1 MTLVGCF
8 FTPHPPIMVPQIGGS
23 EVKQVEATV
32 QAMTAAARKLAA
44 LAPDTIVLLSPH
56 APLAYRHMGV
66 SLASTYRGSLAF
78 FRAPQV
84 VIEAD
89 GNVELATSILEEAA
103 RRDVPVSPMAARGEL
118 MELDHG
124 AMVPLVYLMK
134 FLPKRCRFVLL
145 AFSLLPIEDH
155 VRFGEAIG
163 KAILDSPVPV
173 VYVASGDLSHRLI
186 PGAPAGFDPRGEQ
199 FDQLVAKLFGR
210 GDWEGLLSIDP
221 ALVEA
226 AGECGYRS
234 LAVLAGVV
242 ATAEAAGGKTTNRLL
257 SYEGP
262 FGVGYMVGEVEITGA
277 VSDPLVDLARR
288 AIEAYVRQGTL
299 IKAEPIPGFE
309 GRRAGVFVSL
319 HKRDGS
325 LRGCIGTTE
334 PHAPSIEAEIVANAI
349 SAATRDPRFYPVREE
364 ELEDLDISVDVL
376 SPMEKVNDLADLDP
390 KKYGVLVEAADGRRG
405 LLLPDLQGVDTV
417 DEQLRIACRKAGID
431 PDREPYV
438 VYRFTVE
445 RHH

>member
-1 MTLVGCF
+1 MTLAGCF
-8 FTPHPPIMVPQIGGS
+8 FTPHPPIMVPEVGGS
-23 EVKQVEATV
+23 DVRHVEATV
-32 QAMTAAARKLAA
+32 QAMTAAAKKMAT

-56 APLAYRHMGV
+56 APIAYRHMGV
-66 SLASTYRGSLAF
+66 SLAFTYRGSLAF

-84 VIEAD
+84 FIQAE
-89 GNVELATSILEEAA
+89 GNVELATNILEEAA
-103 RRDVPVSPMAARGEL
+103 RRDVPTSPMAARGDL

-124 AMVPLVYLMK
+124 AMVPLVYLTK
-134 FLPKRCRFVLL
+134 FLSKPWRLVLL
-145 AFSLLPIEDH
+145 SFSLLSVEEH

-163 KAILDSPVPV
+163 EVLVNCSVPV

-186 PGAPAGFDPRGEQ
+186 PGAPAGFDPRGER
-199 FDQLVAKLFGR
+199 FDRLVADLFAK

-221 ALVEA
+221 ALIEA

-234 LAVLAGVV
+234 MAVLAGVV
-242 ATAEAAGGKTTNRLL
+242 AAARAKGHVATNRLL

-262 FGVGYMVGEVEITGA
+262 FGVGYLVGEVEIVPGA
-277 VSDPLVDLARR
+277 PDPLVELARR
-288 AIEAYVRQGTL
+288 AIEAYVRDGVV
-299 IKAEPIPGFE
+299 IEPEPIPGLE

-334 PHAPSIEAEIVANAI
+334 PHAPSIEEEIVANAI
-349 SAATRDPRFYPVREE
+349 SAATRDPRFYPVRAE
-364 ELEDLDISVDVL
+364 ELADLDISVDVL
-376 SPMEKVNDLADLDP
+376 TPMEKVSDIASLDP
-390 KKYGVLVEAADGRRG
+390 RKYGVFVEAADGRRG
-405 LLLPDLQGVDTV
+405 LLLPDLEGVDTV
-417 DEQLRIACRKAGID
+417 EGQLSIACRKAGID
-431 PDREPYV
+431 PEREPFT